1 MLLTHKPLYPS
12 SSLNMTNDLNEKLLA
27 IQDALNLAEDMGMD
41 ADVLTDLF
49 SDILHLNGL
58 DYETYVEGL

>member
-1 MLLTHKPLYPS
+1 
-12 SSLNMTNDLNEKLLA
+12 MTTSLNEKLLA

-58 DYETYVEGL
+58 TYETYVEAL

>member
-1 MLLTHKPLYPS
+1 
-12 SSLNMTNDLNEKLLA
+12 MTNDLNEKLLA